1 MRLALLAL
9 VLLLVAAG
17 AAPQA
22 SLPDIE
28 DEVMCVECKTAL
40 NVSTSAVA
48 EQERDFIRRQ
58 IAMGKDKQ
66 EVKDAL
72 VEQFGPGVLATPEE
86 KGFDL
91 AAYLVPIALGL
102 LARRRAGGRGAPL
115 PPPARGGRA
124 GARAARRRRRAPARR
139 GARGLRP
146 PVNDGVDTTV
156 VAAFAVGFVSFIS
169 PCVLPL
175 VPGYLSAVSGV
186 TMGELQRGERAG
198 ACSPSAIGTSR
209 PRGRSPSPRA
219 WPGHRARTAPPAR
232 P

>member
-1 MRLALLAL
+1 VKALAL
-9 VLLLVAAG
+9 VLLVLAAG
-17 AAPQA
+17 GPA

-48 EQERDFIRRQ
+48 EQEREFIRRQ

-102 LARRRAGGRGAPL
+102 LALAAL
-115 PPPARGGRA
+115 AI
-124 GARAARRRRRAPARR
+124 AARRFRRRPDEAAPASEPLADDDARR
-139 GARGLRP
+139 LDAEL
-146 PVNDGVDTTV
+146 
-156 VAAFAVGFVSFIS
+156 AA
-169 PCVLPL
+169 
-175 VPGYLSAVSGV
+175 YD
-186 TMGELQRGERAG
+186 RR
-198 ACSPSAIGTSR
+198 
-209 PRGRSPSPRA
+209 
-219 WPGHRARTAPPAR
+219 
-232 P
+232 